1 MSELKATHQC
11 TICGA
16 RWRQLDDFRWNL
28 RSKECG
34 PCCDYVPM
42 GDQIEALEDVALWSG
57 PLTAEEQGMIDD
69 AWQTH
74 KAATPPPVSADA
86 LGEVETIAIAMW
98 QAESVRCSGRRRL
111 IEWHEE
117 HGTTQDSWRDL
128 ATAALSA
135 MSPAGEVEKIVAWLR
150 KQGGQLLRTGSS
162 ADKIAGA
169 ELLMKA
175 DAIERGDY
183 RHD

>member
-34 PCCDYVPM
+34 PCCDNVPM
-42 GDQIEALEDVALWSG
+42 GDQIEALEDVAPWSG
-57 PLTAEEQGMIDD
+57 PLTAEEQGMLDD

-74 KAATPPPVSADA
+74 KAATPPPASADA
-86 LGEVETIAIAMW
+86 LVEVERVARAMCKHDGLNP
-98 QAESVRCSGRRRL
+98 EELVSLGMHSVPRWETREFAGR
-111 IEWHEE
+111 
-117 HGTTQDSWRDL
+117 

-135 MSPAGEVEKIVAWLR
+135 MSPAGEVERIIAWLR
-150 KQGGQLLRTGSS
+150 GIDSPPSNQY
-162 ADKIAGA
+162 ADEIEAG
-169 ELLMKA
+169 EYKP
-175 DAIERGDY
+175 
-183 RHD
+183 